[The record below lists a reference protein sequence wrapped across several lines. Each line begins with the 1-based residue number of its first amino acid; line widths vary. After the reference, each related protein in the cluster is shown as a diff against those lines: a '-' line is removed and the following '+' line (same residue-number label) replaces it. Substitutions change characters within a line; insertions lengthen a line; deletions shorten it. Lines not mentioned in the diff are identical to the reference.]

1 MSRNYHIDRNIK
13 VAAKIKEQLS
23 MLPDFCFD
31 YFISIEQRTSPLT
44 RLGYAY
50 DLEVFFDYVVQAVPG
65 VKAMRPGDVTIEDMS
80 LITSS
85 HIERYLSHLSAYYY
99 RGRYYSN
106 NEAAKKR
113 KLSSI
118 NSLFKYLFNNDLIS
132 ANVAAKVS
140 MPKLHSK
147 EIIRLDS
154 DEVSDMLETVTAYKP
169 FDTAMQNSY
178 NDNEFFRM
186 RDLAILTLFL
196 GTGIRVSELV
206 GLNVDDIAFKTKSF
220 IVTRKGGN
228 RSVLYF
234 SDEVKESLELWLPVR
249 ESRLKKCGRSS
260 EAALFISSQNKRIC
274 VRTVENL
281 VKKFAAIVSPQKKI
295 SPHKLRSTYG
305 TALYSATKDIY
316 VVAEVL
322 GHKDVNTTKK
332 HYANISEEIKKSAST
347 AVVLN
352 KKSDD

>member
-1 MSRNYHIDRNIK
+1 MVKNYQLDRNIK
-13 VAAKIKEQLS
+13 INSKIKEQLS
-23 MLPDFCFD
+23 KLPDFCFD

-50 DLEVFFDYVVQAVPG
+50 DLEIFFDFVVQGVPNI
-65 VKAMRPGDVTIEDMS
+65 KTNLISDLDLDDMEKIS
-80 LITSS
+80 AY
-85 HIERYLSHLSAYYY
+85 HIERYLSYLSSYYY
-99 RGRYYSN
+99 RGRYYCN

-132 ANVAAKVS
+132 CNVASKVS
-140 MPKLHSK
+140 MPKIHTK
-147 EIIRLDS
+147 EIIKLDS
-154 DEVSDMLETVTAYKP
+154 NEVSDMLDTIGSYKP
-169 FDTAMQNSY
+169 FASDMQNSY
-178 NDNEFFRM
+178 NDNDLFKA
-186 RDLAILTLFL
+186 RDLAIVTLFL

-206 GLNVDDIAFKTKSF
+206 GLNVDDVSFKNNSF
-220 IVTRKGGN
+220 VITRKGGN

-234 SDEVKESLELWLPVR
+234 SDEVKDALQIWLPVR
-249 ESRLKKCGRSS
+249 ESRLKSHAKTS
-260 EAALFISSQNKRIC
+260 ESALFISSQNRRIT
-274 VRTVENL
+274 VRSVENL
-281 VKKFAAIVSPQKKI
+281 VKKFAKIVAPQKKI

-316 VVAEVL
+316 IVAEVL

-332 HYANISEEIKKSAST
+332 HYADISEEIKKSAST

-352 KKSDD
+352 KKTD